1 MPASPGS
8 RRSVSTGQQSF
19 EVIAQKQKDRVKF
32 RVTDSQILSKVGFD
46 QWAICKQSRL
56 RTCWPR
62 FRQRI
67 RARVLIRS

>member
-8 RRSVSTGQQSF
+8 RLSGSTGQQSF
-19 EVIAQKQKDRVKF
+19 EVIGQKQKDRIKF
-32 RVTDSQILSKVGFD
+32 SFADGQILSKVGFD

-67 RARVLIRS
+67 RARVRIRS